1 MAPTYKSAVTT
12 LPSKGIE
19 TAGGTW
25 TDDNEV
31 EWTYSSVTYIGFESA
46 DTGRGLQV
54 GSSKKPIG
62 DGKSWTISADLSNF
76 GKGVVAVTVESS
88 MAKDGNGQISV
99 QIGETVGL
107 EGQSLT
113 TSNAAYS
120 TNGGID
126 YETAITGE
134 GQLVIT
140 LTATVKAVY
149 LKSITVKYVE

>member
-1 MAPTYKSAVTT
+1 MPK
-12 LPSKGIE
+12 KGIE

-25 TDDNEV
+25 TDGNEV
-31 EWTYSSVTYIGFESA
+31 EWTYSSAPFIGYDSSN
-46 DTGRGLQV
+46 GRGLQV
-54 GSSKKPIG
+54 GSGSKPI
-62 DGKSWTISADLSNF
+62 DKDKEGKSWTISADLSNF

-88 MAKDGNGQISV
+88 MANNGDGQISV

-120 TNGGID
+120 TNGGTD
-126 YETAITGE
+126 YETAITGD

-140 LTATVKAVY
+140 LTNSKSATY